1 MGRNADVSLQLISFS
16 KGRSESVVQ
25 KLEGDEALEQHKT
38 QRLKEKSESG
48 ALDSGSLCP
57 LSLRKNH

>member
-1 MGRNADVSLQLISFS
+1 MRRKADVTLQLISFA

-48 ALDSGSLCP
+48 ALDSGSMCP
-57 LSLRKNH
+57 FPLRKRH